1 MLPHRFIGF
10 PGKFSESSL
19 HAPKRTATD
28 EYHHIPPIQGGT
40 LFCGLSAGRTSESR
54 ITDYRNTRVTFRQNK
69 MAAEASRKLG
79 AAIRVQRSISA
90 TIRIPPPPPPPPSLQ
105 RACRPSLIVA
115 LGRRGSRWVA
125 CFATLSCQLS
135 LGCRWIPWNLLRR
148 PEIPDRLTIFT
159 FRSSTID
166 GRPRGGSSCRISRFP
181 GRTKDG
187 VYGVALHVVW
197 GN

>member
-115 LGRRGSRWVA
+115 IGRRGSRWVA

-135 LGCRWIPWNLLRR
+135 LGCR
-148 PEIPDRLTIFT
+148 
-159 FRSSTID
+159 
-166 GRPRGGSSCRISRFP
+166 
-181 GRTKDG
+181 
-187 VYGVALHVVW
+187 
-197 GN
+197 